1 MRQEQKSGEVKDY
14 KSYFIVNAMA
24 VTSTKEVLDQIALFP
39 EVEKILPNEERF
51 LDKVEIDK
59 QGAAGQGASVKDAA
73 ADHAGAAAVKP
84 SSVEWNIAQVNRPE
98 VWAQGIDGT
107 GIVVANLDSGVEYT
121 HPALRAKWRGFDAA
135 GNIVNPELNWYDPH
149 SHATLPADADGHGT
163 HTMGTMVGS
172 EPDGS
177 NQIGVA
183 PGAKWIA
190 VRIFNPSTTD
200 AIILD
205 GGQWL
210 LAPVDAQG
218 NLHPELA
225 PDVVNNSWGGGSG
238 VDEWFRPIVQAWRD
252 AQIFPEFSAGNTTLT
267 NPGRSRSVANPANYP
282 EALPQGRRHQ
292 PQPGRFLPAWPL
304 ALRRDQAGG
313 IRAGRQ
319 HPLLRTRRR
328 L

>member
-1 MRQEQKSGEVKDY
+1 
-14 KSYFIVNAMA
+14 
-24 VTSTKEVLDQIALFP
+24 
-39 EVEKILPNEERF
+39 
-51 LDKVEIDK
+51 
-59 QGAAGQGASVKDAA
+59 KDAA
-73 ADHAGAAAVKP
+73 ADNAGAAAVKP
-84 SSVEWNIAQVNRPE
+84 SSVEWNIAQVHAPE

-149 SHATLPADADGHGT
+149 SHATLPADTDGHGT

-267 NPGRSRSVANPANYP
+267 NPGGPGSVANPANYP
-282 EALPQGRRHQ
+282 EAFATGATDINRNLADFSLLGPSPYGEIK
-292 PQPGRFLPAWPL
+292 PEVSAPGVNIRSSVPGGGYEGGWNGTSMAGPHTTAIA
-304 ALRRDQAGG
+304 ALLLQAN
-313 IRAGRQ
+313 
-319 HPLLRTRRR
+319 
-328 L
+328 